1 MRHRHPRFLGAGW
14 LAILLVVAACAPA
27 AAPAPA
33 QPSKPGGS
41 QAAGVAAGA
50 GAPPASAP
58 AAPAAA
64 APTSAPAAP
73 SAAPAAQ
80 APLLTT
86 PRVAVKMGTSPVSAY
101 GPFFIAQE
109 RGYFSELGLDVELV
123 NTTNTQE
130 QVPALTQGQLHV
142 GSCGATLGCLNAL
155 SRRTDLKIV
164 AGMVGSGKTEKST
177 GQNSLVVRKDLWD
190 SGAVREAKD
199 LAGHTVYL
207 IAGEGSSAHS
217 LLVHWLRRNG
227 VDPSAVPVDRM
238 PYPDQLVAITNGA
251 IDAGIQAQP
260 VLSTGLERGVTH
272 LLATQEEMN
281 SDGQTL
287 FMMYW
292 GGIDRL
298 VPQVGERI
306 MVGYLKGVRDY
317 MNAFEYGVDQ
327 DAIID
332 IMVKETTL
340 KDPAVYR
347 RIPYGWTDPN
357 GLLRR
362 ASVESD
368 AQLFYELG
376 LLREP
381 VDLSQA
387 YDDQYRQAA
396 VRYLGEYQPPR

>member
-1 MRHRHPRFLGAGW
+1 MPLRIGWW
-14 LAILLVVAACAPA
+14 LAALLLASACAPA
-27 AAPAPA
+27 AAPPSRPPTAPSA
-33 QPSKPGGS
+33 EQP
-41 QAAGVAAGA
+41 ATAGA
-50 GAPPASAP
+50 AATAP
-58 AAPAAA
+58 AA
-64 APTSAPAAP
+64 SG
-73 SAAPAAQ
+73 AAPAAQ
-80 APLLTT
+80 DPLPTT
-86 PRVAVKMGTSPVSAY
+86 PRVAVKIGTSPVSAY

-155 SRRTDLKIV
+155 NRRTDLKIV

-199 LAGHTVYL
+199 LVGRTVYL
-207 IAGEGSSAHS
+207 IAGAGSSAHA
-217 LLVHWLRRNG
+217 LLVTWLRHNG
-227 VDPSAVPVDRM
+227 VDPASVPVDRM
-238 PYPDQLVAITNGA
+238 VYPDQLVAMSNGA

-260 VLSTGLERGVTH
+260 VLSTGLDRGITH

-281 SDGQTL
+281 PDAQTL

-298 VPQVGERI
+298 GPRVGERI

-317 MNAFEYGVDQ
+317 MNAFEYGVDE

-332 IMVKETTL
+332 IMVKETAL

-362 ASVESD
+362 ASVDSD

-396 VRYLGEYQPPR
+396 IRDIGEYQPPR

>member
-1 MRHRHPRFLGAGW
+1 M
-14 LAILLVVAACAPA
+14 
-27 AAPAPA
+27 
-33 QPSKPGGS
+33 
-41 QAAGVAAGA
+41 
-50 GAPPASAP
+50 
-58 AAPAAA
+58 
-64 APTSAPAAP
+64 
-73 SAAPAAQ
+73 
-80 APLLTT
+80 LTT

-260 VLSTGLERGVTH
+260 VLRTGLERGVTH

>member
-1 MRHRHPRFLGAGW
+1 MEDGLMPQHRVSIPVSWGFAT
-14 LAILLVVAACAPA
+14 LALALLIAAC
-27 AAPAPA
+27 
-33 QPSKPGGS
+33 
-41 QAAGVAAGA
+41 
-50 GAPPASAP
+50 
-58 AAPAAA
+58 
-64 APTSAPAAP
+64 AP
-73 SAAPAAQ
+73 SAAPAASPKAAAGGPATPAATLAAPAAAVPTTAPVASAAPTAGQ
-80 APLLTT
+80 AALPTT
-86 PRVAVKMGTSPVSAY
+86 PRVAIKMGTSPVSAY

-155 SRRTDLKIV
+155 NRRTDLKIV

-199 LAGHTVYL
+199 LAGRAVYL

-217 LLVHWLRRNG
+217 LLVQWLRHNG
-227 VDPSAVPVDRM
+227 VDPGTVAVERM
-238 PYPDQLVAITNGA
+238 PYPEQLVAMSNGA

-260 VLSTGLERGVTH
+260 VLSSGLDRGLTH

-281 SDGQTL
+281 PDGQTL

-298 VPQVGERI
+298 GPRVGERI

-317 MNAFEYGVDQ
+317 MNAFEYGIDQ
-327 DAIID
+327 DAVID
-332 IMVKETTL
+332 VMVKETAL

-357 GLLRR
+357 GILRR
-362 ASVESD
+362 ASVDAD
-368 AQLFYELG
+368 AQLFYDLG

-396 VRYLGEYQPPR
+396 VRDLGEYQPPR

>member
-1 MRHRHPRFLGAGW
+1 V
-14 LAILLVVAACAPA
+14 AI
-27 AAPAPA
+27 
-33 QPSKPGGS
+33 
-41 QAAGVAAGA
+41 
-50 GAPPASAP
+50 
-58 AAPAAA
+58 
-64 APTSAPAAP
+64 
-73 SAAPAAQ
+73 
-80 APLLTT
+80 
-86 PRVAVKMGTSPVSAY
+86 KMGASPVSAY
-101 GPFFIAQE
+101 GPFFIAHE
-109 RGYFSELGLDVELV
+109 RGYFDELGLDVELV
-123 NTTNTQE
+123 NTANTQE
-130 QVPALTQGQLHV
+130 QLPALTQGQLHV

-155 SRRTDLKIV
+155 NRRTDLKIV

-177 GQNSLVVRKDLWD
+177 GQNSLVVRKELWD

-199 LAGHTVYL
+199 LVGRTVYL

-227 VDPSAVPVDRM
+227 GDPASVPVDRM
-238 PYPDQLVAITNGA
+238 VYPDQLVAMSNGV

-260 VLSTGLERGVTH
+260 ILSTGLERGVTH

-281 SDGQTL
+281 PDGQTL

-298 VPQVGERI
+298 GPRVGERI

-317 MNAFEYGVDQ
+317 MNAFEYGIDQ

-332 IMVKETTL
+332 VMVRETTL

-347 RIPYGWTDPN
+347 RISNGWTDPN
-357 GLLRR
+357 GMLRR
-362 ASVESD
+362 ASVDSD
-368 AQLFYELG
+368 AHLFCELG

-396 VRYLGEYQPPR
+396 VRYLGEYRPPR

>member
-1 MRHRHPRFLGAGW
+1 MYRHHPANAARSFLGLLIAVVIAG
-14 LAILLVVAACAPA
+14 CAPNAAPAPSSKASADASAAAGNGAAPAPPATA
-27 AAPAPA
+27 AAPA
-33 QPSKPGGS
+33 
-41 QAAGVAAGA
+41 
-50 GAPPASAP
+50 AS
-58 AAPAAA
+58 A
-64 APTSAPAAP
+64 APT
-73 SAAPAAQ
+73 AAQ
-80 APLLTT
+80 AALPTT

-123 NTTNTQE
+123 NTTNTLE
-130 QVPALTQGQLHV
+130 QLPALTQGQLHV

-155 SRRTDLKIV
+155 NRRTDLKIV
-164 AGMVGSGKTEKST
+164 GGMVGSGKTEKST

-190 SGAVREAKD
+190 SGAVRAPQD
-199 LAGHTVYL
+199 LPGHTVYL

-217 LLVHWLRRNG
+217 LLVHWLRNNG
-227 VDPSAVPVDRM
+227 VDPASVPVDRM
-238 PYPDQLVAITNGA
+238 PYPEQLVAMSNGA

-260 VLSTGLERGVTH
+260 VLSTGLERGQTH
-272 LLATQEEMN
+272 VLATQEEMN
-281 SDGQTL
+281 PDGQTL

-298 VPQVGERI
+298 GPRVGERI

-317 MNAFEYGVDQ
+317 MNAFEYDIDK

-332 IMVKETTL
+332 IMVKETAL

-347 RIPYGWTDPN
+347 RISYGWTDPN

-362 ASVESD
+362 ASVDGD

-387 YDDQYRQAA
+387 YDDEYRQAA
-396 VRYLGEYQPPR
+396 VRDLGEYQPPR